1 MSRQLQAFTIE
12 ELERLDAHQLD
23 LLKNAIDREISESP
37 EIKGIIRKKFEPM
50 YNRMRARRRR

>member
-12 ELERLDAHQLD
+12 ELEQLDAHQLD

-37 EIKGIIRKKFEPM
+37 EIKEIIRKKFEPM